1 MTAQQMFSLL
11 SHLPSSKVTFKT
23 VFYSGTTSES
33 IKNKRAS
40 WFNSSIP
47 SPLGSPQYPS
57 TQEHVSWI
65 QVGGFSG
72 QPVGPSDDWLVFMS
86 SRDLCYNEGQ
96 CCGSHRKACSMS
108 NTHEVK

>member
-1 MTAQQMFSLL
+1 M
-11 SHLPSSKVTFKT
+11 
-23 VFYSGTTSES
+23 
-33 IKNKRAS
+33 
-40 WFNSSIP
+40 
-47 SPLGSPQYPS
+47 
-57 TQEHVSWI
+57 
-65 QVGGFSG
+65 GGFSG